1 MLGLPGCAGQGIN
14 VNEEIVAMQKPQ
26 RKTHAERTELSDGL
40 MLDACINL
48 INDQGTE
55 NTTLKAVGEMAG
67 YSRGLAG
74 ARFKSKNGLFCFVI
88 KRVADQ
94 WRSEMEKLTG
104 GKLGYEAICAAIDAH
119 YRFCR
124 ETPKSFRAFYIL
136 WFESTGHD
144 SDISRVIVGIHERR
158 FNDVKQWI
166 ELAIKNNKLSEKID
180 AESVSRYFLTSMFG
194 IIYQWLLNPRLER
207 EISLLHQQLKV
218 TMGMMLPAPQ

>member
-1 MLGLPGCAGQGIN
+1 MKNSPVSLN
-14 VNEEIVAMQKPQ
+14 KKPQ
-26 RKTHAERTELSDGL
+26 RKTHEERTERSDAL
-40 MLDACINL
+40 MLDSCIDL
-48 INDQGTE
+48 INSQGTE

-104 GKLGYEAICAAIDAH
+104 GKIGYEAICAAIDAH
-119 YRFCR
+119 YQFCLK
-124 ETPKSFRAFYIL
+124 TPKSFRAFYIL

-144 SDISRVIVGIHERR
+144 TDISRMIVSIHERR
-158 FNDVKQWI
+158 FVDVKQWI
-166 ELAIKNNKLSEKID
+166 ELAIEDNELSKKID

-194 IIYQWLLNPRLER
+194 IIYQWLLNPRLDR
-207 EISLLHQQLKV
+207 EISLLHQQLKM
-218 TMGMMLPAPQ
+218 TMRMMLPAPK

>member
-1 MLGLPGCAGQGIN
+1 MKAKAVDFN
-14 VNEEIVAMQKPQ
+14 SKPQ
-26 RKTHAERTELSDGL
+26 RKTHAERTELSDAL
-40 MLDACINL
+40 MLDACIDL
-48 INDQGTE
+48 IIDQGTE

-104 GKLGYEAICAAIDAH
+104 GKIGYEAICAAIDAH
-119 YRFCR
+119 YQFCLK
-124 ETPKSFRAFYIL
+124 TPKSFRAFYIL

-144 SDISRVIVGIHERR
+144 TDISRVIVGIHERR
-158 FNDVKQWI
+158 FIDVKRWI
-166 ELAIKNNKLSEKID
+166 ELAIEDKQLLAKID
-180 AESVSRYFLTSMFG
+180 VESVSRYFLTSMFG

-207 EISLLHQQLKV
+207 EISILHQQLKA
-218 TMGMMLPAPQ
+218 TMRVMLPAPQYR